1 MPHVLWE
8 LQGIQSAVFHVET
21 DENGNEIRTF
31 DHFELIR
38 PGSMTEEEYAQVSR
52 DLATFFEYLGDP
64 ARLKRKA
71 IGWKVITFLV
81 VLTFFAYLLKA
92 EYWRDIK

>member
-8 LQGIQSAVFHVET
+8 LQGINKAVFRTET
-21 DENGNEIRTF
+21 DAGGHDHLVF
-31 DHFELIR
+31 DHFEMIQA
-38 PGSMTEEEYAQVSR
+38 GSMTEEEFDGVAR

-64 ARLKRKA
+64 ARLKRKT
-71 IGWKVITFLV
+71 IGWKVMAFLF